1 MTERTHN
8 FTGKSD
14 FFDWCNAHSDP
25 DTIVKYAEVY
35 LNDARVAIKESR
47 DLIPYYTHI
56 IATLCKSEGKQ
67 VIHLSKE
74 SYLDSHEKERISYY
88 VKDAIIWAKKAR
100 REKKDFDLSFV
111 KTQKEY
117 QIFYSSVDDCLLNSI
132 INRINNYP
140 EIIKF
145 PISKKIHDIS
155 LYKNYIVPNYF
166 YNIHDREFT
175 LLREEFVKYAK
186 ENGFATF
193 FWDDVSS
200 TVTGEYHP
208 IIWEMCKKIA
218 DYHKMENE
226 GVI

>member
-14 FFDWCNAHSDP
+14 FFDWCNMHNKPEEIIKNATVFLGDAKLS
-25 DTIVKYAEVY
+25 
-35 LNDARVAIKESR
+35 LNEPR
-47 DLIPYYTHI
+47 DLIPYYTHLI
-56 IATLCKSEGKQ
+56 SGMSKSDDEQ
-67 VIHLSKE
+67 VIHLSRE

-100 REKKDFDLSFV
+100 REKKDFDLNFV
-111 KTQKEY
+111 KTQQDY
-117 QIFYSSVDDCLLNSI
+117 QIFYSSIDDCLLNSI

-140 EIIKF
+140 EILKF
-145 PISKKIHDIS
+145 PISKKIHDID
-155 LYKNYIVPNYF
+155 LYKNYIVPSYF

-175 LLREEFVKYAK
+175 ILRKEFIKYAK

-200 TVTGEYHP
+200 TVIGEYHP

-226 GVI
+226 GII